1 MTVTETI
8 LKILSARYGVEITTE
23 EETNST
29 GSQSQMLAETL
40 LYLFKE

>member
-23 EETNST
+23 EETNEITT
-29 GSQSQMLAETL
+29 GTL
-40 LYLFKE
+40 SRT